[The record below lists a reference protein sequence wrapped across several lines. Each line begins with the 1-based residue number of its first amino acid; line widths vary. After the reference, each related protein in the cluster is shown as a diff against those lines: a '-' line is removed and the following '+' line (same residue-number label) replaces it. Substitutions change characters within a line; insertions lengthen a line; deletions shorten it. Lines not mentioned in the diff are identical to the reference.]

1 MDNNLI
7 SIPPSEDNNLT
18 KFKTT
23 FSKIQTNIHL
33 DRLKEQ
39 SSSFFNFLN
48 KLISKKEIISLALYK
63 SDIIFAISDS
73 CIIIYDAIHECL
85 KFEVTVII
93 QLNKEI
99 INKKS
104 NLIQIEILFENKGY
118 IENDY
123 LVCLCDNSLI
133 LLDTNK
139 YQQK

>member
-7 SIPPSEDNNLT
+7 SIPTSEDNNLT

-99 INKKS
+99 INPIIK
-104 NLIQIEILFENKGY
+104 Q
-118 IENDY
+118 
-123 LVCLCDNSLI
+123 
-133 LLDTNK
+133 
-139 YQQK
+139 